1 MFEFFY
7 IYSHFIFL
15 GYAFNNSIASVFG
28 FFDKLYQSIL
38 PKFAFNNSIALGLH
52 DNQPQS
58 IFLGFAFKNLLHF
71 GFRDKVLQFIL
82 YVGTQSQNIFS
93 WK

>member
-1 MFEFFY
+1 MALGCGFNDNLY
-7 IYSHFIFL
+7 QFIFPR
-15 GYAFNNSIASVFG
+15 
-28 FFDKLYQSIL
+28 L
-38 PKFAFNNSIALGLH
+38 PSNNSIALGLH
-52 DNQPQS
+52 YNQTQS

>member
-1 MFEFFY
+1 MFEFSDK
-7 IYSHFIFL
+7 YSHFIFL
-15 GYAFNNSIASVFG
+15 GY
-28 FFDKLYQSIL
+28 
-38 PKFAFNNSIALGLH
+38 AFNNSIALGLH